1 MHRQVLNRTA
11 SIRTRTEAQ
20 GSDHPTKS
28 TANFLL
34 AYTLYFN
41 VQPEQRWGCDLQAV
55 PSVPDDLI
63 DTERTERHSS
73 HSVTLQF
80 LL

>member
-1 MHRQVLNRTA
+1 MHLQVVSGTA

-20 GSDHPTKS
+20 GSDHATKS
-28 TANFLL
+28 TASFLL

-41 VQPEQRWGCDLQAV
+41 VQPQKKRGCNLHSV

-63 DTERTERHSS
+63 DTERTGKHSS
-73 HSVTLQF
+73 DSVTLQ
-80 LL
+80 LLL